1 MHKVLISTKF
11 EFIISL
17 AFSHR
22 VSLHGPYWPGTCNPP
37 ASAPHLRLFFFK
49 VFLFNAMPREA
60 EVCVCECN
68 GRRDWER
75 VTGPPELELQVA
87 MNHPKCYWG

>member
-1 MHKVLISTKF
+1 MAHTGLEPAILLPQHPISGF
-11 EFIISL
+11 
-17 AFSHR
+17 
-22 VSLHGPYWPGTCNPP
+22 
-37 ASAPHLRLFFFK
+37 FFFK
-49 VFLFNAMPREA
+49 VFLFNAMRREA

-68 GRRDWER
+68 GHRDWER

>member
-1 MHKVLISTKF
+1 M
-11 EFIISL
+11 
-17 AFSHR
+17 
-22 VSLHGPYWPGTCNPP
+22 C
-37 ASAPHLRLFFFK
+37 
-49 VFLFNAMPREA
+49 REA

-87 MNHPKCYWG
+87 MNHPKYYWG